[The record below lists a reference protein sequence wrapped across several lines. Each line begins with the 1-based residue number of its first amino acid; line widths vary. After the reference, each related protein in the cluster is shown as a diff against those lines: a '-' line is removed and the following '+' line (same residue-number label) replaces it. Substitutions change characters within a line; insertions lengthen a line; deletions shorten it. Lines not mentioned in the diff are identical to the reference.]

1 MLTTFSFEPIP
12 GEADDGDAVIPFLL
26 AIHVAAGALALV
38 VAPVAMV
45 TAKGGPTHRRWGKVY
60 YWAMAVVALTAV
72 VVALWRPNPFLAL
85 VAVFSFYFAFT
96 GRRVLLHKRPE
107 RGERATALDWWAA
120 VAAVIASV
128 GLVVLGV
135 VQPGAVW
142 VKLGTVAVVFG
153 VLGLV
158 FAGLQLRRFA
168 RPPVDPARWWFT
180 HMSGML
186 GSYLAAV
193 TAFSV
198 VNFTFMPTTLRWLWP
213 TLVGTPLIVLWVA
226 YYRRRFQRRRTPEVA
241 AA

>member
-1 MLTTFSFEPIP
+1 MATL
-12 GEADDGDAVIPFLL
+12 IPFLL

-107 RGERATALDWWAA
+107 RGERATALDWGAA

-168 RPPVDPARWWFT
+168 RPPADPARWWFT

-213 TLVGTPLIVLWVA
+213 TLLGTPLIVLWVA

>member
-1 MLTTFSFEPIP
+1 MATL
-12 GEADDGDAVIPFLL
+12 IPFLL

-72 VVALWRPNPFLAL
+72 VVDLWRPNPFLAL

-107 RGERATALDWWAA
+107 RGERATALDWGAA

-168 RPPVDPARWWFT
+168 RPPAEPARWWFT